1 MSKWLLNELGRGG
14 DRGAGAREN
23 RGRERAGSGRT
34 EGGKRENMG
43 REAGSIRGREAGAEV
58 KKVIQ
63 SLLFITGYYSVKNTY
78 LLKFPFNI
86 HQCLKE
92 NFGSKK
98 T

>member
-1 MSKWLLNELGRGG
+1 MWKWLLNELDRGG

-23 RGRERAGSGRT
+23 RGREPGRT
-34 EGGKRENMG
+34 GGGKRENRG
-43 REAGSIRGREAGAEV
+43 REAGSIWGREAGAEV